1 MASITHVFTLGHVAE
16 MLGEDPELLKAIAS
30 NSDNLTYGSIISVVH
45 GDDETIT
52 ALTDNGIDEL
62 DQMLSAARRSP
73 LAARPKPGTTSST
86 ALSTTKSSS
95 PASRRNLR
103 GNNRPVTLNM
113 ASPREFIKALSQ

>member
-1 MASITHVFTLGHVAE
+1 MELGTGCRDLRRGRLMASITHVFTLGHVAE

-73 LAARPKPGTTSST
+73 ETWNDFLDSFVDDQELIARIK
-86 ALSTTKSSS
+86 AK
-95 PASRRNLR
+95 
-103 GNNRPVTLNM
+103 
-113 ASPREFIKALSQ
+113 SPR